1 MATLVTAKVLSLFS
15 GAGGMDIGL
24 EAAGFKSVGCVE
36 IDALARETLRLN
48 RPDWKLLTPTDVI
61 DFADQLSPASIGL
74 AIGELSLLAG
84 GPPCQ
89 PFSTAAQWS
98 TKGRSGMRDHRAST
112 VHAFLLTCEKLLP
125 AAIAI
130 ENVIGFVSGKDSA
143 LQTLTDGLNNIN
155 SRHGTRYELRSTIVD
170 AADYGV
176 PQRRRR
182 AILTA
187 QRDGLAI
194 TLPPPT
200 HTHAPI
206 NAWDALHHLDPG
218 ELPSPRGRWTELLGS
233 IPEGQNY
240 QFLTARGGGEE
251 LFGYRTKYW
260 SFLLKLAKD
269 QPSWTLPA
277 SPGPST
283 GPFHWDNRPLSISE
297 MARLQ
302 TFPQDWQFKGSYRES
317 VKLVGNATPP
327 LLAEIVGRAVLHTL
341 DPGATSSHERPTLC
355 IARSVVPHP
364 RPILPRPIPARYRGM
379 VGAKRAHPG
388 TGMGPGRGGIR

>member
-1 MATLVTAKVLSLFS
+1 MGGEARPKALSLFS

-24 EAAGFKSVGCVE
+24 EAAGFDTVGCVE

-61 DFADQLSPASIGL
+61 DFAAQLTPASIGL
-74 AIGELSLLAG
+74 GEGELSLLAG

-89 PFSTAAQWS
+89 PFSAAAQWS
-98 TKGRSGMRDHRAST
+98 TKGRSGMRDRRAST

-130 ENVIGFVSGKDSA
+130 ENVLGFVSGKDSA
-143 LQTLTDGLNNIN
+143 LLTLTEGLEGIN
-155 SRHGTRYELRSTIVD
+155 FRHGTRYELGTTVVD

-187 QRDGLAI
+187 HRDGLPI
-194 TLPPPT
+194 TLPPPS
-200 HTHAPI
+200 HAQSPI
-206 NAWDALHHLDPG
+206 TAWDALHDLDPG
-218 ELPSPRGRWTELLGS
+218 ELPSPRGQWAELLGS
-233 IPEGQNY
+233 IPEGGNY

-251 LFGYRTKYW
+251 LFGYRTKFW

-302 TFPQDWQFKGSYRES
+302 TFPQHWQFKGTYRES
-317 VKLVGNATPP
+317 VKLVGNATPA
-327 LLAEIVGRAVLHTL
+327 LLAEIIGRTILRAL
-341 DPGATSSHERPTLC
+341 DPKSSGLPDRLALQ
-355 IARSVVPHP
+355 IARTAV
-364 RPILPRPIPARYRGM
+364 RPPQPLPPQPVPARYRGL
-379 VGAKRAHPG
+379 VGVKLPHPG
-388 TGMGPGRGGIR
+388 TGLGPGRVGTL